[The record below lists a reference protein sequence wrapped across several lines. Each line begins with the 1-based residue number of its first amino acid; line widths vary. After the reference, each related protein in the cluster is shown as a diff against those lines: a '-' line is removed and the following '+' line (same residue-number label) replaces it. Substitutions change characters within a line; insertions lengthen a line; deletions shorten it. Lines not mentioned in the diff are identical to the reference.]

1 MEPTPDDLDVPLET
15 PVEDAVEQSIIADP
29 LDDAAEE
36 AVDPAAIIHRGLEVG
51 EWDATEQVRTAG
63 LDDDYR

>member
-1 MEPTPDDLDVPLET
+1 MQPLPLET
-15 PVEDAVEQSIIADP
+15 PAEDAVEQSIIANP
-29 LDDAAEE
+29 MDDAGD
-36 AVDPAAIIHRGLEVG
+36 VGPDPAAITHRGLEVG

>member
-1 MEPTPDDLDVPLET
+1 MQPTPDDLDLPLET

-29 LDDAAEE
+29 LDDTEDDGLDA
-36 AVDPAAIIHRGLEVG
+36 AAITHRGLEVG
-51 EWDATEQVRTAG
+51 EWDATEQVRPAG